1 MKSRFIM
8 RPTERKPRGH
18 VDITKAIKGLKK
30 IGLMPVIVSAR
41 GHRRSVRSDDDQGR
55 SQLRTTND
63 IGAFERQT
71 QSHSQ
76 LSGPLFKCMGS

>member
-1 MKSRFIM
+1 
-8 RPTERKPRGH
+8 
-18 VDITKAIKGLKK
+18 
-30 IGLMPVIVSAR
+30 MPVIVSAR

-63 IGAFERQT
+63 IGAFEKQT